1 MFGKLLGT
9 SRYMIIIAVL
19 GSIAASFT
27 LLIYGFLEALQL
39 IVNTIQ
45 SGEVTRKGAKAM
57 AIEFIEI
64 IDLFLMA
71 TVFLIIAIGLYRL
84 FISPNIA
91 MPPWLQIDTLD
102 DLKTKLIAVVI
113 VVMGVIFL
121 GHLVAWDG
129 QQDLLGLGVGTAAV
143 IGTLTWFLNSKPKKA
158 EHASKPAQE

>member
-1 MFGKLLGT
+1 MFGQLLGS

-19 GSIAASFT
+19 GSMAAAVT
-27 LLIYGFLEALQL
+27 LLVYGFLEALQL
-39 IVNTIQ
+39 ILITIET
-45 SGEVTRKGAKAM
+45 GEVTRKGAKAL

-71 TVFLIIAIGLYRL
+71 TVFLIIAVGLYRL

-91 MPPWLQIDTLD
+91 MPEWLKIDTLD

-121 GHLVAWDG
+121 GHVVAWDG
-129 QQDLLGLGVGTAAV
+129 ETDLMGLGFGIAAV
-143 IGTLTWFLNSKPKKA
+143 IGTLTWFLNTKVSKKGGD
-158 EHASKPAQE
+158 

>member
-1 MFGKLLGT
+1 MLGQILGA
-9 SRYMIIIAVL
+9 SRYMILIAVL
-19 GSIAASFT
+19 GSMAASFT

-39 IVNTIQ
+39 IANTIQ
-45 SGEVTRKGAKAM
+45 SGEVTRKAAKAM

-71 TVFLIIAIGLYRL
+71 TVFLIIAVGLYRL
-84 FISPNIA
+84 FISPNIQL
-91 MPPWLQIDTLD
+91 PEWLKIDTLD

-129 QQDLLGLGVGTAAV
+129 AQDLMGLGIGTAAV
-143 IGTLTWFLNSKPKKA
+143 IGTLTYFLGAKPKKKDD
-158 EHASKPAQE
+158 E

>member
-1 MFGKLLGT
+1 MFGQFLGS

-19 GSIAASFT
+19 GSIAAAIT
-27 LLIYGFLEALQL
+27 LLVYGFLEALQL
-39 IVNTIQ
+39 ILTTIEM
-45 SGEVTRKGAKAM
+45 GEVTRKGAKAM

-71 TVFLIIAIGLYRL
+71 TVFLIIAVGLFRL

-91 MPPWLQIDTLD
+91 IPEWLEINTLD

-121 GHLVAWDG
+121 GHVVAWDG
-129 QQDLLGLGVGTAAV
+129 ETDLMGLGIGIAAV
-143 IGTLTWFLNSKPKKA
+143 IGTLTWFLNTKITKKGG
-158 EHASKPAQE
+158 EK

>member
-1 MFGKLLGT
+1 MLGQLLGA

-39 IVNTIQ
+39 ILSTIQ
-45 SGEVTRKGAKAM
+45 SGEVTRKGAKSM

-71 TVFLIIAIGLYRL
+71 TVFLIIAVGLYRL
-84 FISPNIA
+84 FVSPNIS
-91 MPPWLQIDTLD
+91 MPEWLEINTLD
-102 DLKTKLIAVVI
+102 DLKAKLIAVVV

-121 GHLVAWDG
+121 GHVVAWDG
-129 QQDLLGLGVGTAAV
+129 QTDLMGLGIGIGAV
-143 IGTLTWFLNSKPKKA
+143 IATLTWFLNTKINKKGDD
-158 EHASKPAQE
+158 K